1 MKNHYITAVLELLKE
16 GKDGKTVLRGLST
29 VLEAKH
35 HEKLLPSIL
44 KGVVKE
50 LESSTEPG
58 VAVVIM
64 AEAKAKKTQIEEAL
78 KSIEAPSK
86 HEVVIDDTIIGGVIA
101 TYNNRLIDNSYK
113 SKLVSLYRNIQ
124 HN

>member
-16 GKDGKTVLRGLST
+16 GKDGKAVLRGLSV

-35 HEKLLPSIL
+35 HQKLLPSIL

-50 LESSTEPG
+50 LESSFQPD

-64 AEAKAKKTQIEEAL
+64 AEAKAKKMEIEAAL
-78 KSIEAPSK
+78 KAIDAPK
-86 HEVVIDDTIIGGVIA
+86 EHEVVIDDTLIGGLIA
-101 TYNNRLIDNSYK
+101 TYNNHLIDNSYK
-113 SKLVSLYRNIQ
+113 SRLVSLYWAVQN
-124 HN
+124 N